1 MEQKT
6 WIFILTES
14 KLEVW
19 PLYSWVCQSFGERG
33 KETER
38 TQKKQKRCKTIA
50 IAVYVNMISSNSLLL
65 SSKTLQ
71 FAEASKPWR
80 TLHATILWSATFL
93 LRVCYHFREGERER
107 EDQEH
112 ESGSKRWIFVK
123 TTAIAECMS
132 AWYQAILCY
141 CLPNLSKLLKLPRP
155 GRCYMPGPLKCNLY
169 TQEFVKVPER
179 ERQGERIRNVNQWR
193 NRRICA
199 NYCNSWVYVRHDN
212 KQFFATIFQNCPNC
226 WAFSDQEDPICQGS
240 CALAKK
246 DFTRTI

>member
-1 MEQKT
+1 MEDTTCHDPLKCNLFT
-6 WIFILTES
+6 W
-14 KLEVW
+14 
-19 PLYSWVCQSFGERG
+19 
-33 KETER
+33 
-38 TQKKQKRCKTIA
+38 
-50 IAVYVNMISSNSLLL
+50 SLLPFP
-65 SSKTLQ
+65 Q
-71 FAEASKPWR
+71 
-80 TLHATILWSATFL
+80 
-93 LRVCYHFREGERER
+93 ERER

-112 ESGSKRWIFVK
+112 ESGSKRRFFAK

-169 TQEFVKVPER
+169 TQEFVKVLER
-179 ERQGERIRNVNQWR
+179 EGEGERIRNVNRGR

-199 NYCNSWVYVRHDN
+199 NYCNSWVYVRHDI

-226 WAFSDQEDPICQGS
+226 WAFSDQDYPICQGA
-240 CALAKK
+240 CVLAKK

>member
-6 WIFILTES
+6 WIFILTQS

-19 PLYSWVCQSFGERG
+19 PLYSRVCQSFGEGG

-71 FAEASKPWR
+71 FAEAFKPWR

-93 LRVCYHFREGERER
+93 FRVCYHFRERER
-107 EDQEH
+107 G
-112 ESGSKRWIFVK
+112 SGTWIRKQKKIFCKNYCNSWVYVSMISSNSLLLPSKSLK
-123 TTAIAECMS
+123 IAE
-132 AWYQAILCY
+132 A
-141 CLPNLSKLLKLPRP
+141 SKE
-155 GRCYMPGPLKCNLY
+155 CYMPGPLKCNLY
-169 TQEFVKVPER
+169 TQEFVKVLER
-179 ERQGERIRNVNQWR
+179 ERQGERIGNVNRGR

-199 NYCNSWVYVRHDN
+199 NYCNSWVYVRHDI

-226 WAFSDQEDPICQGS
+226 WAFSYQDYPIWQGA
-240 CALAKK
+240 CVLAKK

>member
-1 MEQKT
+1 MST
-6 WIFILTES
+6 WYQAILCYCLP
-14 KLEVW
+14 KL
-19 PLYSWVCQSFGERG
+19 
-33 KETER
+33 
-38 TQKKQKRCKTIA
+38 
-50 IAVYVNMISSNSLLL
+50 SN
-65 SSKTLQ
+65 
-71 FAEASKPWR
+71 
-80 TLHATILWSATFL
+80 L
-93 LRVCYHFREGERER
+93 LRLPSHGGHYMPRSFEVQPFYSEFVTISERERERER

-112 ESGSKRWIFVK
+112 ESGSKRWIFAK

-179 ERQGERIRNVNQWR
+179 ERQGERIRNVNRWR

-246 DFTRTI
+246 DFTRNI